1 MGSYWRYGQ
10 KRPAGDTKMANFTKK
25 AIQESFLKLLTER
38 PLSKITV
45 KDIVADCGINRNTFY
60 YYFED
65 MPKLIESIVEDDAE
79 KIIQSYPTIEKLEDC
94 LDAAVELALTKKRA
108 VLHIYH
114 SANREIYEMYLWKIC
129 DHTINAYV
137 ASVLRGKSV
146 RDSDL
151 AIVKEYLSSL
161 AFGIFSRW
169 LKNDMDDDIRSMLS
183 HLTDIKKG
191 MIEEMILC
199 CVKE

>member
-1 MGSYWRYGQ
+1 
-10 KRPAGDTKMANFTKK
+10 MANFTKR

-38 PLSKITV
+38 PLSKITI
-45 KDIVADCGINRNTFY
+45 KDIAADCGINRNTFY

-65 MPKLIESIVEDDAE
+65 MPKLIESIVESHAE
-79 KIIQSYPTIEKLEDC
+79 KIIQSYPTIEKFEDC
-94 LDAAVELALTKKRA
+94 LDAAVDLALANKRA

-114 SANREIYEMYLWKIC
+114 SANREIFEMYLWKVC
-129 DHTINAYV
+129 EHTINAYV
-137 ASVLRGKSV
+137 TSVLRGKSV

-151 AIVKEYLSSL
+151 AIIKEYLDSL
-161 AFGIFSRW
+161 AFGLFSRW
-169 LKNDMDDDIRSMLS
+169 LKNDMNEDIRSMLS
-183 HLTDIKKG
+183 RLMEIKKG

>member
-1 MGSYWRYGQ
+1 
-10 KRPAGDTKMANFTKK
+10 MANFTKR

-60 YYFED
+60 YYFENI
-65 MPKLIESIVEDDAE
+65 PKLIESMVEEDAE
-79 KIIQSYPTIEKLEDC
+79 KIIQSYPTVEKFENCLE
-94 LDAAVELALTKKRA
+94 AAIDFALAKKNA

-137 ASVLRGKSV
+137 TSVLRGKSV

-151 AIVKEYLSSL
+151 VIVKEYLSSL
-161 AFGIFSRW
+161 AFGLFSRW
-169 LKNDMDDDIRSMLS
+169 LKNGMDDDIRGMLS
-183 HLTDIKKG
+183 CLMEIKKG